1 MNLGGL
7 FSSGVSRNPTGLV
20 GYLLTGYGALFMA
33 WSVYAAVFA
42 KLDALV
48 LVTLFLS
55 FMLVLVF
62 STISA
67 SSVRSDD
74 NTETVAVLD
83 YLLIAL
89 SISCGVYFGIN
100 SEAIATRITLLDPLT
115 QYDVGFASLLIVLCL
130 EVCRRTVGLLL
141 TVIVALFMAY
151 NLYGHVLP
159 NPFSHGYISY
169 EHFLDI
175 MIFTTDGLFGTPLRV
190 AATYVL
196 LFVLF
201 GTFLANAGGGE
212 FFNDLA
218 ASVAGAKVGGPA
230 KIAVVSSGLYGT
242 ISGSPTS
249 DVVTTGSI
257 TIPMMKKIGYPAVVA
272 GGVEVAASTGG
283 SILPPV
289 MGSAAFIMAEYTG
302 IPYLDIVI
310 ASTIPALLYY
320 FSVYSQVHFTSVR
333 LGLKGLD
340 KDAVPPLSQTLKNGG
355 LFLIPLGAIVWA
367 LIEGYSPTFVA
378 LFGAVG
384 VIGISFLR
392 ASTRM
397 SARDV
402 VNTLSETARRMAP
415 VVGACTAAGFVIGG
429 ITMTGLAAK
438 LSALVFLMTGDMV
451 WLTLVVAAIMTIILG
466 MGMPTV
472 SSYILAAVLIGP
484 LLIKLGIPEMSAH
497 LFLLYYA
504 VLSAITPPVAVA
516 AFAAASIANANP
528 MQISFK
534 GVQFAIGAFLL
545 PFFFILDAGLLGE
558 GSVIDVVW
566 ATVRAALAFLI
577 ISMAVAG
584 CFVRALSAIQR
595 ITCLIVVFAILA
607 PIIWV
612 QVLGFIAGILGLFLL
627 NREQRKSI
635 EYESVTGH

>member
-130 EVCRRTVGLLL
+130 EVCRRTVGLML

-272 GGVEVAASTGG
+272 GGVEVAA
-283 SILPPV
+283 
-289 MGSAAFIMAEYTG
+289 
-302 IPYLDIVI
+302 
-310 ASTIPALLYY
+310 
-320 FSVYSQVHFTSVR
+320 
-333 LGLKGLD
+333 
-340 KDAVPPLSQTLKNGG
+340 
-355 LFLIPLGAIVWA
+355 
-367 LIEGYSPTFVA
+367 
-378 LFGAVG
+378 
-384 VIGISFLR
+384 
-392 ASTRM
+392 
-397 SARDV
+397 
-402 VNTLSETARRMAP
+402 
-415 VVGACTAAGFVIGG
+415 
-429 ITMTGLAAK
+429 
-438 LSALVFLMTGDMV
+438 
-451 WLTLVVAAIMTIILG
+451 
-466 MGMPTV
+466 
-472 SSYILAAVLIGP
+472 
-484 LLIKLGIPEMSAH
+484 
-497 LFLLYYA
+497 
-504 VLSAITPPVAVA
+504 
-516 AFAAASIANANP
+516 
-528 MQISFK
+528 
-534 GVQFAIGAFLL
+534 
-545 PFFFILDAGLLGE
+545 
-558 GSVIDVVW
+558 
-566 ATVRAALAFLI
+566 
-577 ISMAVAG
+577 
-584 CFVRALSAIQR
+584 
-595 ITCLIVVFAILA
+595 
-607 PIIWV
+607 
-612 QVLGFIAGILGLFLL
+612 
-627 NREQRKSI
+627 
-635 EYESVTGH
+635 

>member
-1 MNLGGL
+1 MSLGGF
-7 FSSGVSRNPTGLV
+7 FSSGFTRQPKGLV
-20 GYLLTGYGALFMA
+20 GYVLTAYAALFVL
-33 WSVYAAVFA
+33 WSAYAAVFSR
-42 KLDALV
+42 LDALV

-62 STISA
+62 STIA
-67 SSVRSDD
+67 
-74 NTETVAVLD
+74 AVSERPEHDSERVPFYDWAFVLG
-83 YLLIAL
+83 
-89 SISCGVYFGIN
+89 SICCGVYFALN
-100 SEAIATRITLLDPLT
+100 ADAIATRITLLDPLSVT
-115 QYDVGFASLLIVLCL
+115 DITFASLLIILCL

-141 TVIVALFMAY
+141 TGIVICFMIY

-159 NPFSHGYISY
+159 APFGHGYIGF

-212 FFNDLA
+212 FFNNLA
-218 ASVAGAKVGGPA
+218 ASVAGARVGGPA

-257 TIPMMKKIGYPAVVA
+257 TIPMMKKIGYPATVA
-272 GGVEVAASTGG
+272 GAVEVAASTGG

-302 IPYLDIVI
+302 ISYLDIVV

-333 LGLKGLD
+333 MGLKGLD
-340 KDAVPPLSQTLKNGG
+340 KSAVPPLSETMKNGG
-355 LFLIPLGAIVWA
+355 LFLVPLAAIVWA
-367 LIEGYSPTFVA
+367 LFEGYSPTFVA
-378 LFGAVG
+378 LFGAVA
-384 VIGISFLR
+384 VIAISFFR
-392 ASTRM
+392 KQTRL
-397 SARDV
+397 SVTRIIE
-402 VNTLSETARRMAP
+402 TLAETGRRLAP

-438 LSALVFLMTGDMV
+438 LSALVFLMTGDVV
-451 WLTLVVAAIMTIILG
+451 WLTLIVAAIMTIILG

-516 AFAAASIANANP
+516 AFAAASIADDNP
-528 MQISFK
+528 MKISFK
-534 GVQFAIGAFLL
+534 GVQFAVGAFLL
-545 PFFFILDAGLLGE
+545 PFFFVMDPALLGE
-558 GSVIDVVW
+558 GSIAEIVW
-566 ATVRAALAFLI
+566 ATLRAVLAFSLI
-577 ISMAVAG
+577 SVASAG
-584 CFVRALSAIQR
+584 CFLSALGPSQR
-595 ITCLIVVFAILA
+595 LVTFAVVIPLLA
-607 PIIWV
+607 PYLMY
-612 QVLGFIAGILGLFLL
+612 QSLGFIAGIGILFWFWFTSGA
-627 NREQRKSI
+627 RVVKE
-635 EYESVTGH
+635 

>member
-1 MNLGGL
+1 MSVGGF
-7 FSSGVSRNPTGLV
+7 FSSGFTRQPKGLV
-20 GYLLTGYGALFMA
+20 GYVLTAYAALFVL
-33 WSVYAAVFA
+33 WSAYAAVFSR
-42 KLDALV
+42 LDALV

-62 STISA
+62 STIAAVSE
-67 SSVRSDD
+67 RPEHDSDRVPFYD
-74 NTETVAVLD
+74 WAFVLG
-83 YLLIAL
+83 
-89 SISCGVYFGIN
+89 SICCGVYFAIN
-100 SEAIATRITLLDPLT
+100 ADAIATRITLLDPLSMT
-115 QYDVGFASLLIVLCL
+115 DITFASLLIILCL

-141 TVIVALFMAY
+141 TGIVICFMIY

-159 NPFSHGYISY
+159 APFGHGYIGF

-212 FFNDLA
+212 FFNNLA
-218 ASVAGAKVGGPA
+218 ASVAGARVGGPA

-257 TIPMMKKIGYPAVVA
+257 TIPMMKKIGYPATVA
-272 GGVEVAASTGG
+272 GAVEVAASTGG

-302 IPYLDIVI
+302 ISYLDIVV

-340 KDAVPPLSQTLKNGG
+340 KSAVPPLSETMKNGG
-355 LFLIPLGAIVWA
+355 LFLVPLAAIVWA
-367 LIEGYSPTFVA
+367 LFEGYSPTFVA
-378 LFGAVG
+378 LFGAVA
-384 VIGISFLR
+384 VIAISFFR
-392 ASTRM
+392 KQTRL
-397 SARDV
+397 SVTRIV
-402 VNTLSETARRMAP
+402 ETLAETGRRLAP

-438 LSALVFLMTGDMV
+438 LSALVFLMTGDVV
-451 WLTLVVAAIMTIILG
+451 WLTLIVAAIMTIILG

-516 AFAAASIANANP
+516 AFAAASIADDNP
-528 MQISFK
+528 MKISFK
-534 GVQFAIGAFLL
+534 GVQFAVGAFLL
-545 PFFFILDAGLLGE
+545 PFFFVMDPALLGE
-558 GSVIDVVW
+558 GSVAEIVW
-566 ATVRAALAFLI
+566 ATLRAVLAFSLI
-577 ISMAVAG
+577 SVASAG
-584 CFVRALSAIQR
+584 CFLSALGPSQR
-595 ITCLIVVFAILA
+595 LVTFAVVIPLLA
-607 PIIWV
+607 PYLMY
-612 QVLGFIAGILGLFLL
+612 QSLGFIAGIGILFWFWFTSGA
-627 NREQRKSI
+627 RVVKE
-635 EYESVTGH
+635 

>member
-1 MNLGGL
+1 MSVGSF
-7 FSSGVSRNPTGLV
+7 FSSGFTRQPKGLV
-20 GYLLTGYGALFMA
+20 GYVLTAYAALFVL
-33 WSVYAAVFA
+33 WSAYAAVFSR
-42 KLDALV
+42 LDALV

-62 STISA
+62 STIA
-67 SSVRSDD
+67 
-74 NTETVAVLD
+74 AVSERPEHDPDRVPFYDWTFVLG
-83 YLLIAL
+83 
-89 SISCGVYFGIN
+89 SICCGVYFALN
-100 SEAIATRITLLDPLT
+100 ADAIATRITLLDPLSMT
-115 QYDVGFASLLIVLCL
+115 DITFASLLIILCL

-141 TVIVALFMAY
+141 TGIVICFMIY

-159 NPFSHGYISY
+159 APFGHGYIGF

-212 FFNDLA
+212 FFNNLA
-218 ASVAGAKVGGPA
+218 ASVAGARVGGPA

-257 TIPMMKKIGYPAVVA
+257 TIPMMKKIGYPATVA
-272 GGVEVAASTGG
+272 GAVEVAASTGG

-302 IPYLDIVI
+302 ISYLDIVV

-340 KDAVPPLSQTLKNGG
+340 KSAVPPLSETMKNGG
-355 LFLIPLGAIVWA
+355 LFLVPLAAIVWA
-367 LIEGYSPTFVA
+367 LFEGYSPTFVA
-378 LFGAVG
+378 LFGAVA
-384 VIGISFLR
+384 VIAISFFR
-392 ASTRM
+392 KQTRL
-397 SARDV
+397 SVTRIV
-402 VNTLSETARRMAP
+402 ETLAETGRRLAP

-438 LSALVFLMTGDMV
+438 LSALVFLMTGDVV
-451 WLTLVVAAIMTIILG
+451 WLTLIVAAIMTIILG

-484 LLIKLGIPEMSAH
+484 LLVKLGIPEISAH

-516 AFAAASIANANP
+516 AFAAASIADDNP
-528 MQISFK
+528 MKISFK
-534 GVQFAIGAFLL
+534 GVQFAVGAFLL
-545 PFFFILDAGLLGE
+545 PFFFVMDPALLGE
-558 GSVIDVVW
+558 GSVAEIVW
-566 ATVRAALAFLI
+566 ATLRAVLAFSLI
-577 ISMAVAG
+577 SVASAG
-584 CFVRALSAIQR
+584 CFMSVLGPSQR
-595 ITCLIVVFAILA
+595 LVTFAVVIPLLA
-607 PIIWV
+607 PYLMY
-612 QVLGFIAGILGLFLL
+612 QSLGFVAGVGILFWFWFTSGARVI
-627 NREQRKSI
+627 NE
-635 EYESVTGH
+635 

>member
-1 MNLGGL
+1 MSVGGF
-7 FSSGVSRNPTGLV
+7 FSSGFTRQPKGLV
-20 GYLLTGYGALFMA
+20 GYVLTAYAALFVL
-33 WSVYAAVFA
+33 WSAYAAVFSR
-42 KLDALV
+42 LDALV

-62 STISA
+62 STIAAVSE
-67 SSVRSDD
+67 RPEHDSDRVPFYD
-74 NTETVAVLD
+74 WAFVLG
-83 YLLIAL
+83 
-89 SISCGVYFGIN
+89 SICCGVYFALN
-100 SEAIATRITLLDPLT
+100 ADAIATRITLLDPLSMT
-115 QYDVGFASLLIVLCL
+115 DITFASLLIILCL

-141 TVIVALFMAY
+141 IGIVICFMIY

-159 NPFSHGYISY
+159 APFGHGYIGF

-212 FFNDLA
+212 FFNNLA
-218 ASVAGAKVGGPA
+218 ASVAGARVGGPA

-257 TIPMMKKIGYPAVVA
+257 TIPMMKKIGYPATVA
-272 GGVEVAASTGG
+272 GAVEVAASTGG

-302 IPYLDIVI
+302 ISYLDIVV

-340 KDAVPPLSQTLKNGG
+340 KSAVPPLSETMKNGG
-355 LFLIPLGAIVWA
+355 LFLVPLAAIVWA
-367 LIEGYSPTFVA
+367 LFEGYSPTFVA
-378 LFGAVG
+378 LFGAVA
-384 VIGISFLR
+384 VIAISFFR
-392 ASTRM
+392 KQTRL
-397 SARDV
+397 SVTRIV
-402 VNTLSETARRMAP
+402 ETLAETGRRLAP

-438 LSALVFLMTGDMV
+438 LSALVFLMTGDVV
-451 WLTLVVAAIMTIILG
+451 WLTLIVAAIMTIILG

-516 AFAAASIANANP
+516 AFAAASIADDNP
-528 MQISFK
+528 MKISFK
-534 GVQFAIGAFLL
+534 GVQFAVGAFLL
-545 PFFFILDAGLLGE
+545 PFFFVMDPALLGE
-558 GSVIDVVW
+558 GSVAEIVW
-566 ATVRAALAFLI
+566 ATLRAVLAFSLI
-577 ISMAVAG
+577 SVASAG
-584 CFVRALSAIQR
+584 CFLSALGPSQR
-595 ITCLIVVFAILA
+595 LVTFAVVIPLLA
-607 PIIWV
+607 PYLMY
-612 QVLGFIAGILGLFLL
+612 QSLGFIAGIGILFWFWFTSGA
-627 NREQRKSI
+627 RVVKE
-635 EYESVTGH
+635 

>member
-1 MNLGGL
+1 
-7 FSSGVSRNPTGLV
+7 
-20 GYLLTGYGALFMA
+20 
-33 WSVYAAVFA
+33 
-42 KLDALV
+42 
-48 LVTLFLS
+48 
-55 FMLVLVF
+55 MLVLVF
-62 STISA
+62 STIAAVSE
-67 SSVRSDD
+67 RPEHDSDRVPFYD
-74 NTETVAVLD
+74 WAFVLG
-83 YLLIAL
+83 
-89 SISCGVYFGIN
+89 SICCGVYFAIN
-100 SEAIATRITLLDPLT
+100 ADAIATRITLLDPLSMT
-115 QYDVGFASLLIVLCL
+115 DITFASLLIILCL

-141 TVIVALFMAY
+141 TGIVICFMIY

-159 NPFSHGYISY
+159 APFGHGYIGF

-212 FFNDLA
+212 FFNNLA
-218 ASVAGAKVGGPA
+218 ASVAGARVGGPA

-257 TIPMMKKIGYPAVVA
+257 TIPMMKKIGYPATVA
-272 GGVEVAASTGG
+272 GAVEVAASTGG

-302 IPYLDIVI
+302 ISYLDIVV

-340 KDAVPPLSQTLKNGG
+340 KSAVPPLSETMKNGG
-355 LFLIPLGAIVWA
+355 LFLVPLAAIVWA
-367 LIEGYSPTFVA
+367 LFEGYSPTFVA
-378 LFGAVG
+378 LFGAVA
-384 VIGISFLR
+384 VIAISFFR
-392 ASTRM
+392 KQTRL
-397 SARDV
+397 SVTRIV
-402 VNTLSETARRMAP
+402 ETLAETGRRLAP

-438 LSALVFLMTGDMV
+438 LSALVFLMTGDVV
-451 WLTLVVAAIMTIILG
+451 WLTLIVAAIMTIILG

-516 AFAAASIANANP
+516 AFAAASIADDNP
-528 MQISFK
+528 MKISFK
-534 GVQFAIGAFLL
+534 GVQFAVGAFLL
-545 PFFFILDAGLLGE
+545 PFFFVMDPALLGE
-558 GSVIDVVW
+558 GSVAEIVW
-566 ATVRAALAFLI
+566 ATLRAVLAFSLI
-577 ISMAVAG
+577 SVASAG
-584 CFVRALSAIQR
+584 CFMSTLGPSQR
-595 ITCLIVVFAILA
+595 LVTFAVIIPLLA
-607 PIIWV
+607 PYLMY
-612 QVLGFIAGILGLFLL
+612 QSLGFMAGITILFWFWFTSGA
-627 NREQRKSI
+627 RVVKE
-635 EYESVTGH
+635 

>member
-1 MNLGGL
+1 MC
-7 FSSGVSRNPTGLV
+7 
-20 GYLLTGYGALFMA
+20 
-33 WSVYAAVFA
+33 
-42 KLDALV
+42 
-48 LVTLFLS
+48 
-55 FMLVLVF
+55 
-62 STISA
+62 
-67 SSVRSDD
+67 
-74 NTETVAVLD
+74 
-83 YLLIAL
+83 
-89 SISCGVYFGIN
+89 SICCGVYFALN
-100 SEAIATRITLLDPLT
+100 ADAIATRITLLDPLSNT
-115 QYDVGFASLLIVLCL
+115 DITFASLLIILCL

-141 TVIVALFMAY
+141 TGIVICFMVY

-159 NPFSHGYISY
+159 APFGHGYIGF

-212 FFNDLA
+212 FFNNLA
-218 ASVAGAKVGGPA
+218 ASVAGARVGGPA

-257 TIPMMKKIGYPAVVA
+257 TIPMMKKIGYPATVA
-272 GGVEVAASTGG
+272 GAVEVAASTGG

-302 IPYLDIVI
+302 ISYLDIVV
-310 ASTIPALLYY
+310 ASAIPALLYY

-340 KDAVPPLSQTLKNGG
+340 KSAVPPLSQTMKNGG
-355 LFLIPLGAIVWA
+355 LFLVPLAAIVWA
-367 LIEGYSPTFVA
+367 LFEGYSPTFVA
-378 LFGAVG
+378 LFGAVA
-384 VIGISFLR
+384 VIAISFFR
-392 ASTRM
+392 KQTRLSM
-397 SARDV
+397 TRIV
-402 VNTLSETARRMAP
+402 ETLAETGRRLAP

-438 LSALVFLMTGDMV
+438 LSALVFLMTGDVV
-451 WLTLVVAAIMTIILG
+451 WLTLIVAAIMTIILG

-516 AFAAASIANANP
+516 AFAAASIADDNP
-528 MQISFK
+528 MKISFK
-534 GVQFAIGAFLL
+534 GVQFAVGAFLL
-545 PFFFILDAGLLGE
+545 PFFFVMDPALLGE
-558 GSVIDVVW
+558 GSVGEVVW
-566 ATVRAALAFLI
+566 ATLRAVLAFSLI
-577 ISMAVAG
+577 SVASAG
-584 CFVRALSAIQR
+584 CFLSALGPSQR
-595 ITCLIVVFAILA
+595 LLTFVVIIPLLA
-607 PIIWV
+607 PYLMY
-612 QVLGFIAGILGLFLL
+612 QSLGVIAGIGILSWFWF
-627 NREQRKSI
+627 
-635 EYESVTGH
+635 TGRTRVIVS

>member
-1 MNLGGL
+1 MSVGGF
-7 FSSGVSRNPTGLV
+7 FSSGFTRQPKGLV
-20 GYLLTGYGALFMA
+20 GYVLTAYAALFVL
-33 WSVYAAVFA
+33 WSAYAAVFSR
-42 KLDALV
+42 LDALV

-62 STISA
+62 STIAAVSE
-67 SSVRSDD
+67 RPEYDSDRVPFYD
-74 NTETVAVLD
+74 WAFVFG
-83 YLLIAL
+83 
-89 SISCGVYFGIN
+89 SICCGVYFALN
-100 SEAIATRITLLDPLT
+100 ADAIATRITLLDPLSVT
-115 QYDVGFASLLIVLCL
+115 DITFASLLIILCL

-141 TVIVALFMAY
+141 TGIVICFMVY

-159 NPFSHGYISY
+159 SPFGHGYIGF

-212 FFNDLA
+212 FFNNLA
-218 ASVAGAKVGGPA
+218 ASVAGARVGGPA

-257 TIPMMKKIGYPAVVA
+257 TIPMMKKIGYPATVA
-272 GGVEVAASTGG
+272 GAVEVAASTGG

-302 IPYLDIVI
+302 ISYLDIVV

-340 KDAVPPLSQTLKNGG
+340 KSAVPPLSETMKNGG
-355 LFLIPLGAIVWA
+355 LFLVPLAAIVWA
-367 LIEGYSPTFVA
+367 LFEGYSPTFVA
-378 LFGAVG
+378 LFGAVA
-384 VIGISFLR
+384 VIAISFFR
-392 ASTRM
+392 KQTRL
-397 SARDV
+397 SVTRIV
-402 VNTLSETARRMAP
+402 ETLAETGRRLAP

-438 LSALVFLMTGDMV
+438 LSALVFLMTGDVV
-451 WLTLVVAAIMTIILG
+451 WLTLIVAAIMTIILG

-516 AFAAASIANANP
+516 AFAAASIADDNP
-528 MQISFK
+528 MKISFK
-534 GVQFAIGAFLL
+534 GVQFAVGAFLL
-545 PFFFILDAGLLGE
+545 PFFFVMDPALLGE
-558 GSVIDVVW
+558 GSVAEIVW
-566 ATVRAALAFLI
+566 ATVRAVLAFSLI
-577 ISMAVAG
+577 SVASAG
-584 CFVRALSAIQR
+584 CFMSVLGPSQR
-595 ITCLIVVFAILA
+595 LVTFAVVIPLLA
-607 PIIWV
+607 PYMMY
-612 QVLGFIAGILGLFLL
+612 QSLGFVAGVCILFWFWFTSGA
-627 NREQRKSI
+627 RVIKE
-635 EYESVTGH
+635 